1 VYTGALPVKQ
11 MKPRHEA
18 ALKVYDEL
26 RPQVVQL
33 VALQSKLK
41 LIQPTTAAIIQQVR
55 YILVVPYSYAY
66 CYQAFS
72 SH

>member
-1 VYTGALPVKQ
+1 MLLLLYIDQNVYTGASPVKQ

-41 LIQPTTAAIIQQVR
+41 LIQPTTAAIIQQVTR
-55 YILVVPYSYAY
+55 LLL
-66 CYQAFS
+66 
-72 SH
+72 